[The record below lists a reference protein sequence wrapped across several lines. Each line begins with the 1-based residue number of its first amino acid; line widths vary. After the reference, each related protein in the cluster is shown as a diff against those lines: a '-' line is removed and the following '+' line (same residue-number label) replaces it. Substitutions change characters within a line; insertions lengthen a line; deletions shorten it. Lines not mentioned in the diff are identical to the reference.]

1 MKRKISTALFII
13 GILLVT
19 GCYPGGPDYAEE
31 MDIVMTKHNDSYNFA
46 SKATYAIPDRIVK
59 ITGSVNEGNDPE
71 FIPDVAA
78 EKILAMINDNMAKLG
93 WKKVDD
99 LSENP
104 DLVMTVASWETTTTY
119 YWYDY
124 WYWWWGGYYPYWGY
138 YPPVYYSSYT
148 TGTLLMNLIDP
159 NELSSNGNP
168 VDQWSGA
175 VNGLLTGSYNASRI
189 NEAIDKA
196 FSISPYLKIN

>member
-1 MKRKISTALFII
+1 MKISTALLII
-13 GILLVT
+13 GILMIA

-31 MDIVMTKHNDSYNFA
+31 MDIVITKHNDSYNFDA
-46 SKATYAIPDRIVK
+46 KSTYAIPDRIVK
-59 ITGSVNEGNDPE
+59 ITGSVTEGNDPE
-71 FIPDVAA
+71 FIPDAAA
-78 EKILAMINDNMAKLG
+78 EQILARINDNMTNLG
-93 WKKVDD
+93 WKRVD

-104 DLVMTVASWETTTTY
+104 EMVMTVASWETTTIY

-138 YPPVYYSSYT
+138 YPPVYYTSYT

-159 NELSSNGNP
+159 NETGANGNP

-175 VNGLLTGSYNASRI
+175 VNGLLTGSYTVSRI
-189 NEAIDKA
+189 NEAVDKA
-196 FSISPYLKIN
+196 FSISPYLKTN